1 MIKEGTTRLNVMI
14 TGAFGFVGTN
24 LSSHL
29 KNILQANIIAVDLIP
44 VENQT
49 NYEFVSWDELGKI
62 DGKGIDAIIHL
73 AGKAHDTKNTTVEK
87 EYFDVNLGLTKRI
100 FDFFLNSQAEKFI
113 FFSSVKAVADRVD
126 DEILIENT
134 PADPQTP
141 YGKSK
146 LAAEKYLSE
155 QQLPAGKKVYIMRP
169 CMIHGPGN
177 KGNLN
182 LLYKLVKSGIPWPLG
197 GFDNKRSFTSI
208 DNLMYTIDQ
217 MLLKDIKPGVYQM
230 ADDEYISTNKLV
242 QLIAASQGKKPI
254 ILNINKNI
262 ILWLAKLGDLIRFP
276 LNTERLKK
284 LTESYLVSNE
294 KLKNAIGIEKM
305 PLSAIDGMKKTLDSF
320 L

>member
-1 MIKEGTTRLNVMI
+1 MINGKSWKYGDNVN
-14 TGAFGFVGTN
+14 TDE
-24 LSSHL
+24 
-29 KNILQANIIAVDLIP
+29 IIPARYL
-44 VENQT
+44 
-49 NYEFVSWDELGKI
+49 
-62 DGKGIDAIIHL
+62 
-73 AGKAHDTKNTTVEK
+73 NTTDEK
-87 EYFDVNLGLTKRI
+87 EYFNVNLGLTKRI
-100 FDFFLNSQAEKFI
+100 FYFFLNSQAEKFI

-155 QQLPAGKKVYIMRP
+155 QQLPAGKTVYIMRP